1 MKQRVLVTGI
11 SGFAGGHLAEYAAGL
26 PDVELYGMVRWRS
39 QTRHLRHLDKRLTL
53 IEGDVRDQSSVLR
66 VMQSV
71 KPHRIFHLAAQSYV
85 PTSWN
90 APEESLTTN
99 VLGTL
104 HLLEAAR
111 QVGGDPLIHIA
122 CSSEEYG
129 LVYPEELPIREGQ
142 PFRPQSPYAV
152 SKVTQDLLG
161 YQYFWSYGLRI
172 IRTRAF
178 NHTGP
183 RQREVFAVS
192 NFARQIVEREQGLQG
207 GALRVGDLQAVRDFM
222 DVGDAVRGYWLAL
235 ERGEPGEV
243 YNIASGKGYPMED
256 ILAQL
261 MATGKVQ
268 LDLEVDTSRLRPSDV
283 PRLVGDVSKFKA
295 RTGWAPEIPFENT
308 LANLLEYWRG
318 QLAVTGKGH
327 ETTKRAVANPPIS
340 KSI

>member
-1 MKQRVLVTGI
+1 M
-11 SGFAGGHLAEYAAGL
+11 
-26 PDVELYGMVRWRS
+26 
-39 QTRHLRHLDKRLTL
+39 
-53 IEGDVRDQSSVLR
+53 
-66 VMQSV
+66 
-71 KPHRIFHLAAQSYV
+71 
-85 PTSWN
+85 
-90 APEESLTTN
+90 
-99 VLGTL
+99 
-104 HLLEAAR
+104 
-111 QVGGDPLIHIA
+111 
-122 CSSEEYG
+122 
-129 LVYPEELPIREGQ
+129 
-142 PFRPQSPYAV
+142 
-152 SKVTQDLLG
+152 
-161 YQYFWSYGLRI
+161 
-172 IRTRAF
+172 
-178 NHTGP
+178 
-183 RQREVFAVS
+183 
-192 NFARQIVEREQGLQG
+192 
-207 GALRVGDLQAVRDFM
+207 GDLQAVRDFM

-283 PRLVGDVSKFKA
+283 PRLVGDASKFKA